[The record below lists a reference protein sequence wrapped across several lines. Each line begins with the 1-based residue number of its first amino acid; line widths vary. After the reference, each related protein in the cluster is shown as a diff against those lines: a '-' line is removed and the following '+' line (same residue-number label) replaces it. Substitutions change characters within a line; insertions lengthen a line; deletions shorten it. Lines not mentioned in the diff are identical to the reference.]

1 MRFESIT
8 LSRESKLTLMLV
20 ALSLALSGCAWID
33 WDAWWADNEIGSRSR
48 VYQERGLSKQ
58 DADRNARYDYIQR
71 RNEFP
76 P

>member
-1 MRFESIT
+1 MRFNNIT
-8 LSRESKLTLMLV
+8 VSRESRLTLMLV
-20 ALSLALSGCAWID
+20 ALSMAASGCAGID

-58 DADRNARYDYIQR
+58 DAERNARYDYIQGH
-71 RNEFP
+71 NEFP